1 MNQDDQTL
9 VNTLKTISI
18 EAIKILTDDVRSNE
32 EFETELFDAASRRLI
47 FEKIQIEECR
57 VAIESDA
64 TFLVLTM
71 RLSPYLLNYN
81 YDASTGLALL
91 SWDLL
96 INLEREQVN
105 FAKMDST
112 DKLYDSSFIEVID
125 YYEDMQEVSD
135 QAHNELMS
143 LINTV
148 DDDLPNSL

>member
-9 VNTLKTISI
+9 VNTLKTISL

-71 RLSPYLLNYN
+71 RLSPYLLNYD

-112 DKLYDSSFIEVID
+112 DKLYDRSFIEVID

>member
-9 VNTLKTISI
+9 VNMLKTISI

-71 RLSPYLLNYN
+71 RLSPYLLNYD

>member
-1 MNQDDQTL
+1 
-9 VNTLKTISI
+9 
-18 EAIKILTDDVRSNE
+18 
-32 EFETELFDAASRRLI
+32 
-47 FEKIQIEECR
+47 
-57 VAIESDA
+57 
-64 TFLVLTM
+64 M
-71 RLSPYLLNYN
+71 RLSPYLLNYD

-105 FAKMDST
+105 FAKIECT

>member
-71 RLSPYLLNYN
+71 RLSPYLLNYD

-96 INLEREQVN
+96 INLEREQLN
-105 FAKMDST
+105 FA
-112 DKLYDSSFIEVID
+112 
-125 YYEDMQEVSD
+125 
-135 QAHNELMS
+135 
-143 LINTV
+143 
-148 DDDLPNSL
+148 

>member
-9 VNTLKTISI
+9 VNTLKTISL
-18 EAIKILTDDVRSNE
+18 EAIKILTDDVSSNE

-105 FAKMDST
+105 FAKIDFI

>member
-9 VNTLKTISI
+9 VNTLKTISL

-71 RLSPYLLNYN
+71 RLSPYLLNYD

-105 FAKMDST
+105 FAKIDCT
-112 DKLYDSSFIEVID
+112 DKLYESSFNEVID
-125 YYEDMQEVSD
+125 YYDDMQEVTD

>member
-9 VNTLKTISI
+9 VNTLKTISL

-71 RLSPYLLNYN
+71 RLSPYLLNYD
-81 YDASTGLALL
+81 YDASSGLALL

-105 FAKMDST
+105 FAKIDCT

-125 YYEDMQEVSD
+125 YYEDMQEVSN

>member
-9 VNTLKTISI
+9 VNTLKTISL

>member
-9 VNTLKTISI
+9 VNTLKTISL

-47 FEKIQIEECR
+47 LEKIQIEECR

-71 RLSPYLLNYN
+71 RLSPYLLNYD

>member
-9 VNTLKTISI
+9 VNTLKTISL

-71 RLSPYLLNYN
+71 RLSPYLLNYE

>member
-135 QAHNELMS
+135 QAHKELMS

>member
-71 RLSPYLLNYN
+71 RLSPYLLNYD

>member
-9 VNTLKTISI
+9 VNTLKTISL

-71 RLSPYLLNYN
+71 RLSPYLLNYD